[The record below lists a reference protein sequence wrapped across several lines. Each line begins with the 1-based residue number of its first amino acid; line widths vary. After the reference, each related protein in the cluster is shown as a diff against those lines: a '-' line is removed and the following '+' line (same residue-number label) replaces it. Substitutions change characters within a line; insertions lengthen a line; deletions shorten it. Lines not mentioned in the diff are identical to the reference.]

1 MSGALRPDPR
11 PHLRDLP
18 IDDLETTL
26 AAAGHRAPRVLTREL
41 AQAMHARGEVE
52 PERFGLGC
60 HTLAWLQER
69 FRLGPLLAPI
79 ERVDAQDGTARQH
92 LLGTAD
98 ARRFEVVRLKNLK
111 ARTLC
116 VSSQVGCALACTF
129 CATGTLGLQ
138 RNLSPG
144 EITES
149 YVRAGHGDDARISDV
164 VFMGQGEP
172 LHNYDAVMVACA
184 NLQHAWGHAISRRRI
199 TISTSGL
206 VPAIRRYT
214 AERRPWRLHLS
225 LHAAVEATRQ
235 ALMPI
240 ARVYALDE
248 LLDAFREHQQVL
260 GVKWLTFQYV
270 ALPGVNMDEEHVDA
284 LVERLAGLKVIL
296 NVIPWNDTG
305 DTPYRA
311 PSWAEVKAFTVS
323 LRRVG
328 CPVKVR
334 YSGGKQEGMG
344 CGQLAGGTLPRR
356 PTGGH
361 ISAPPGLFSDLDRE
375 RFESTGFAV
384 PGA

>member
-1 MSGALRPDPR
+1 MPCDVL

-18 IDDLETTL
+18 IRDLEGIL
-26 AAAGHRAPRVLTREL
+26 AGAGHRTPHVLAREL
-41 AQAMHARGEVE
+41 AQALHSRCEVD
-52 PERFGLGC
+52 PDRLGLGQ
-60 HTLAWLQER
+60 HTRAWLEER
-69 FRLGPLLAPI
+69 YRLAPLLTPL
-79 ERVDAQDGTARQH
+79 RLVDAQDGTARQH
-92 LLGTAD
+92 LLGTGD

-116 VSSQVGCALACTF
+116 LSSQVGCALACTF
-129 CATGTLGLQ
+129 CATGTLGLE

-149 YVRAGHGDDARISDV
+149 LVRAQRDDDARISDV

-172 LHNYDAVMVACA
+172 LHNYEAVMTACE
-184 NLQHAWGHAISRRRI
+184 NLQHPWGHAISRRRI

-206 VPAIRRYT
+206 VPAVRRYT

-225 LHAAVEATRQ
+225 LHAAVEATRR

-240 ARVYALDE
+240 ARTYPLDD

-270 ALPGVNMDEEHVDA
+270 ALPGINMDEEHVDA
-284 LVERLAGLKVIL
+284 LARRLVGLRVIL

-305 DTPYRA
+305 GTPYRA
-311 PSWAEVKAFTVS
+311 PTWAEVKAFTTS

-328 CPVKVR
+328 CPIKVR

-344 CGQLAGGTLPRR
+344 CGQLAGGTLPRA

-361 ISAPPGLFSDLDRE
+361 ISAPPGLFSDLVRE
-375 RFESTGFAV
+375 PWKSSDVAA